1 MKLENKIEK
10 MMNIGQAAD
19 LSKLPV
25 KTIRYYEDIKLVT
38 PNRLSNGYRDYSEND
53 VHKLAFL
60 QRSRSLGF
68 SIEEC
73 RLLLSLY
80 DDDQR
85 SSSDVRSIASA
96 KIGEIDKKIKE
107 LQSLELTLEALV
119 QNCHGDGKPD
129 CPIIDS
135 LAGKLDQQSS

>member
-1 MKLENKIEK
+1 
-10 MMNIGQAAD
+10 MNIGQAAD

-25 KTIRYYEDIKLVT
+25 KTIRYYEDIKLVI
-38 PNRLSNGYRDYSEND
+38 PNRLSNGYRDYSDND
-53 VHKLAFL
+53 VHRLAFL

-68 SIEEC
+68 TIEEC

-107 LQSLELTLEALV
+107 LHSLKLTLEALV

-135 LAGKLDQQSS
+135 LAGKLEQR

>member
-1 MKLENKIEK
+1 
-10 MMNIGQAAD
+10 MNIGQAAD
-19 LSKLPV
+19 LSNLPV
-25 KTIRYYEDIKLVT
+25 KTIRYYEDIELVI
-38 PNRLSNGYRDYSEND
+38 PNRSSNGYRDYSDND
-53 VHKLAFL
+53 VHRLAFL

-80 DDDQR
+80 DDDHR
-85 SSSDVRSIASA
+85 SSSDVRAIASD

-107 LQSLELTLEALV
+107 LRTLKLTLESLV
-119 QNCHGDGKPD
+119 QHCRGDEKPD

-135 LAGKLDQQSS
+135 LSGRLDQ

>member
-1 MKLENKIEK
+1 
-10 MMNIGQAAD
+10 MNIGQAAD
-19 LSKLPV
+19 LSNLPV
-25 KTIRYYEDIKLVT
+25 KTIRYYEDIELVI
-38 PNRLSNGYRDYSEND
+38 PNRSSNGYRDYSDND
-53 VHKLAFL
+53 VHRLAFL

-80 DDDQR
+80 DDDHR
-85 SSSDVRSIASA
+85 SSSDVRAIASD

-107 LQSLELTLEALV
+107 LRTLKLTLESLV
-119 QNCHGDGKPD
+119 QHCHGDEKPD

-135 LAGKLDQQSS
+135 LSGRLDQ

>member
-53 VHKLAFL
+53 VHRLAFL

-107 LQSLELTLEALV
+107 LQSLKLTLEALV